1 MKRKIASEMKDWK
14 SKPDHK
20 ALVLL
25 GCRQIGKTY
34 SVKEFAANNYD
45 DVIYI
50 NFEEMPEQR
59 ELFSGNLDY
68 RTIIDRVETV
78 NKMILRQG
86 RSVIILDEI
95 QACNAAYS
103 SLKSLSQQHDVDII
117 ALGSFLGLRID
128 NVDDKLSPLGYV
140 DILNMYPMDF
150 EEFMWAMGYDSGL
163 IESIRAKIQS
173 TESIDPVINKALND
187 AFRRYI
193 AVGGMPEAVSVYS
206 STGSYMR
213 AHEALKDI
221 LEVLKMDAG
230 KYSSGTDRMKI
241 IKCLES
247 IPNQLARKNK
257 KFTYASIEKKR
268 GRGSRYYGSA
278 LDWLRNAGLID
289 YCYNVTEPNPPLSG
303 KTIEDSFKIYLCDT
317 GLMSVLLEDADIDSL
332 VNRDPYANNGA
343 FLENAI
349 SSALVK
355 LGYDLR
361 YYEKEGSTLEIDFLI
376 NIEGK
381 INLLETKS
389 GRNKRSKSLNT
400 LLAEKNRKR
409 IGYKLADGNV
419 FTDDN
424 GAVHLPLYGVCF
436 FRESVVPEIGPLDPS
451 SVNERFKVL
460 QSEGQKRM

>member
-1 MKRKIASEMKDWK
+1 MADWK
-14 SKPDHK
+14 SRPDHK

-34 SVKEFAANNYD
+34 SVKEFAGSNYD

-50 NFEEMPEQR
+50 NFEETPEQKGI
-59 ELFSGNLDY
+59 FSGDLDY
-68 RTIIDRVETV
+68 RTIIDRVETI
-78 NKMILRQG
+78 NKMILRPG

-128 NVDDKLSPLGYV
+128 DKDDKLSPLGYV
-140 DILNMYPMDF
+140 DLLDMYPMDF
-150 EEFMWAMGYDSGL
+150 EEFLWAMGYDSGL
-163 IESIRAKIQS
+163 IESIRSKIQS
-173 TESIDPVINKALND
+173 AETIDPVINKALND
-187 AFRRYI
+187 AFRRYT

-213 AHEALKDI
+213 AHEKLKDI
-221 LEVLKMDAG
+221 LEVLKRDAG
-230 KYSSGTDRMKI
+230 KYSRGTDRMKI

-247 IPNQLARKNK
+247 IPNQLARKKK
-257 KFTYASIEKKR
+257 KFIYADIEKRR

-278 LDWLRNAGLID
+278 LDWLRNAGLIE
-289 YCYNVTEPNPPLSG
+289 YCHNVSEPNPPLSG
-303 KTIEDSFKIYLCDT
+303 KTVEDDFKIYLCDT

-343 FLENAI
+343 FLENAVA
-349 SSALVK
+349 SALVK
-355 LGYDLR
+355 LGYGLR

-376 NIEGK
+376 NIEGR

-409 IGYKLADGNV
+409 IGFKLADGNI

-424 GAVHLPLYGVCF
+424 GAIHLPLYGICF
-436 FRESVVPEIGPLDPS
+436 FKESMVPEIGSLDPS
-451 SVNERFKVL
+451 SANERFRML
-460 QSEGQKRM
+460 QSKGQRNT

>member
-1 MKRKIASEMKDWK
+1 MEEWK
-14 SKPDHK
+14 SRPFHK

-34 SVKEFAANNYD
+34 SVTEFADDNYD
-45 DVIYI
+45 DIIYI

-59 ELFSGNLDY
+59 SIFSGNLDH
-68 RTIIDRVETV
+68 RTIIDRVEMI
-78 NKMILRQG
+78 NRKILRSG

-103 SLKSLSQQHDVDII
+103 SLKSLSQQHDVDVI

-128 NVDDKLSPLGYV
+128 NEDDRLSPLGYV
-140 DILNMYPMDF
+140 DIMNMHPMDF
-150 EEFMWAMGYDSGL
+150 EEFMWAIGYDGGL
-163 IESIRAKIQS
+163 IESIKASIQS
-173 TESIDPVINKALND
+173 FEGLDPVINDALND

-213 AHEALKDI
+213 AYEKLKDI
-221 LEVLKMDAG
+221 IEILKRDAG
-230 KYSSGTDRMKI
+230 KYSSGTERMKI
-241 IKCLES
+241 VKCLES
-247 IPNQLARKNK
+247 IPNQLTRKNK
-257 KFTYASIEKKR
+257 KFTYAAIEKER

-278 LDWLRNAGLID
+278 LDWLRNAGLIE
-289 YCYNVTEPNPPLSG
+289 YCYNVSEPNPPLSG
-303 KTIEDSFKIYLCDT
+303 KVLADDFKIYLCDT

-349 SSALVK
+349 ASALMK

-361 YYEKEGSTLEIDFLI
+361 FYEKEGSTLEIDFLI
-376 NIEGK
+376 NIEGTV
-381 INLLETKS
+381 NLLEIKS

-409 IGYKLADGNV
+409 IGFKLADGNV
-419 FTDDN
+419 FTDEN
-424 GAVHLPLYGVCF
+424 GAIHLPLYGACF
-436 FRESVVPEIGPLDPS
+436 LKESAVSEIGPLDPS
-451 SVNERFKVL
+451 SVNERFRVL
-460 QSEGQKRM
+460 QDRGRRPI